1 MYSYKTKDNEQ
12 INHNFIIPQTL
23 VLKFSPFFNYVLYI
37 VFKEYFQNEAI
48 PKKTMNIYNEIINS
62 ISSFTF
68 IFINRIN

>member
-1 MYSYKTKDNEQ
+1 MYSYKTKDKEQ

-48 PKKTMNIYNEIINS
+48 PKKTMTLYD
-62 ISSFTF
+62 TMKL
-68 IFINRIN
+68 